1 MPFSLS
7 PQKPSFHKPI
17 ITTHD
22 IHWYNCHPQMLVG
35 VER

>member
-22 IHWYNCHPQMLVG
+22 IHQYNCHS
-35 VER
+35 